1 MRVMITNTGDWVS
14 YQLTLTTPHRVER
27 CLQMFARHGCSSP
40 SRRSAPGSFGFW
52 KFPGLCGLLTL
63 GQELCGRRVYFFCD
77 NTVVWR
83 SLITGYSSSKMM
95 ARVKALLH
103 LFVAALDI
111 DLWVE
116 WVNTDAIIADP
127 DRKVPS

>member
-1 MRVMITNTGDWVS
+1 
-14 YQLTLTTPHRVER
+14 
-27 CLQMFARHGCSSP
+27 
-40 SRRSAPGSFGFW
+40 
-52 KFPGLCGLLTL
+52 
-63 GQELCGRRVYFFCD
+63 
-77 NTVVWR
+77 
-83 SLITGYSSSKMM
+83 MM